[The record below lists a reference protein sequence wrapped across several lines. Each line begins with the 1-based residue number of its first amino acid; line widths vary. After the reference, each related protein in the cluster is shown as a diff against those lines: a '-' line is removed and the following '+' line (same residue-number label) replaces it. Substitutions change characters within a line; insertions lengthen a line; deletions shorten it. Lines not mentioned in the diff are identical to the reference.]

1 MSRDHT
7 TREPAQ
13 QGGSRS
19 GLGAGG
25 YVRSEVWGGSKW
37 LYDVS
42 APNMNL
48 RARDDRCAATTVDS
62 DHWADRESAGLVRS
76 VDLVARLALH
86 TLTEQGQNR
95 PTLTSQYQPVST
107 IWACGGAHP
116 RDDGSWERLPLRRR
130 RAERDGEAPGRA
142 ARGSLGRVPRG
153 FVA

>member
-48 RARDDRCAATTVDS
+48 RARDDRCAAATVDS

-76 VDLVARLALH
+76 VDLVAGGAILWWREH
-86 TLTEQGQNR
+86 PKNR
-95 PTLTSQYQPVST
+95 CSLSSQLQQASNM
-107 IWACGGAHP
+107 WGCGGAEP
-116 RDDGSWERLPLRRR
+116 RDHGSWERLSLGGNRGV
-130 RAERDGEAPGRA
+130 RDRKAQARA
-142 ARGSLGRVPRG
+142 ALRALVGGPGV

>member
-76 VDLVARLALH
+76 VDLVTGGATSWVDR
-86 TLTEQGQNR
+86 TSKNKCS
-95 PTLTSQYQPVST
+95 LTSQIQPDST

-116 RDDGSWERLPLRRR
+116 RDDGSWERLPLRGKRE
-130 RAERDGEAPGRA
+130 ERDGRAPGRA
-142 ARGSLGRVPRG
+142 ARGSLEGSSRG